1 MDKQKSLK
9 QYFTPYKVAEF
20 MVANSPV
27 PANVKIIDPA
37 VGDGIFVEV
46 LLQKGFDDIQGIDI
60 DQQVIQSDRWRYNGY
75 NNVVFH
81 HGDALDSTA
90 LGVRDGYFDLAIG
103 NPPFSNQKSK
113 IKDVTI
119 LNHFYLRKQKQS
131 VEILFLERF
140 FQLVKD
146 GGLIRLILPINI
158 FSNTNLQYVRNFI
171 IHNSQIEAIV
181 SLPRNIFK
189 NTSAKTAILFA
200 RKSRQNQLGGL
211 ADDSR
216 RKVKLLQVQ
225 NRTDLKRLETLS
237 IYEQFSGLWKN
248 LDEIQYRMDPDY
260 HFAEA
265 KHKTFVANSQFGFAK
280 LSEIVQVYNGFT
292 KYGEDRSKVYTS
304 VKRDKKKCVRL
315 IKAKNIHPFGFRF
328 YPHSFFIRKD
338 EDIYKPQAC
347 IRKGDV
353 LIVRVGAGCAGRAVW
368 VMGKKYQG
376 QVDDWIFI
384 LRNSKLNP
392 AYLSFYLNSS
402 IGKDFIGKEKQ
413 GTGTI
418 SISKNK
424 LGNVLI
430 PVLPKNIQGVFEK
443 SVLKMYK
450 LFEKGDLYKA
460 KEIYQDLDLKL
471 RSCITK
477 KEGTLRHSIL
487 SISSV
492 ASGQI

>member
-9 QYFTPYKVAEF
+9 QYYTPYDVAEF
-20 MVANSPV
+20 MAANSPV
-27 PANVKIIDPA
+27 PATAKVIDPA

-46 LLQKGFDDIQGIDI
+46 LLRKGFAEINGIDI
-60 DQQVIQSDRWRYNGY
+60 DQQVIQSNQWRYDKY
-75 NNVVFH
+75 SHVVFH
-81 HGDALDSTA
+81 HGNALDSTA

-103 NPPFSNQKSK
+103 NPPFSNQKNK
-113 IKDVTI
+113 VEDRAI
-119 LNHFYLRKQKQS
+119 LDRFYLRKQKQS
-131 VEILFLERF
+131 IEILFLERF

-146 GGLIRLILPINI
+146 GGLIRIILPINI

-200 RKSRQNQLGGL
+200 RKSKQSQLGSL
-211 ADDSR
+211 TDSGQ
-216 RKVKLLQVQ
+216 RKVKLLLVQ
-225 NRTDLKRLETLS
+225 NKTELKRLETLS
-237 IYEQFSGLWKN
+237 IYDQLTGLWKN
-248 LDEIQYRMDPDY
+248 PCEIQYRMDPDY
-260 HFAEA
+260 HFAEV
-265 KHKTFVANSQFGFAK
+265 KHKIFVAGSQFGFTK
-280 LSEIVQVYNGFT
+280 LSEIVQVSNGFT

-315 IKAKNIHPFGFRF
+315 IKAKNIHPFGFKF

-347 IRKGDV
+347 VRKGDV
-353 LIVRVGAGCAGRAVW
+353 LIVRVGAGCAGRSVW
-368 VMGKKYQG
+368 VMGRRYQG

-392 AYLSFYLNSS
+392 AYVSFYLNSS

-413 GTGTI
+413 GTGTV

-424 LGNVLI
+424 LGHVLI
-430 PVLPKNIQGVFEK
+430 PVLPKKTQAVFEK

-450 LFEKGDLYKA
+450 FFEKGDLHKA
-460 KEIYQDLDLKL
+460 REIYQDLDLKL
-471 RSCITK
+471 QNCITK
-477 KEGTLRHSIL
+477 NEGAPGRSIL
-487 SISSV
+487 SISRV
-492 ASGQI
+492 ASGPI